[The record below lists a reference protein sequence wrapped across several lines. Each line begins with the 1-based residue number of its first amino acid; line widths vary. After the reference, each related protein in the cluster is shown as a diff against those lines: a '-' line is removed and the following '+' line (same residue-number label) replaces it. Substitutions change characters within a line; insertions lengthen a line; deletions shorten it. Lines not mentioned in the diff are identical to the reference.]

1 MKLKL
6 LKLSVFFFLSVIFL
20 SCSSGDKNSFTFQNM
35 AAGDVYVNFRG
46 TKITVA
52 TGKTVIV
59 KDIPQGT
66 YDYSTTYEIPSGA
79 TTSATSGPL
88 SGTVT
93 LKAGTKILLIYSSAF
108 ENDTYK
114 IGATISSSDDIG
126 TSSTTGT

>member
-1 MKLKL
+1 
-6 LKLSVFFFLSVIFL
+6 
-20 SCSSGDKNSFTFQNM
+20 M